1 MQLAKW
7 PHKIITC
14 LGTRTKSKPAAN
26 PNPNQNTR
34 SHETAH
40 LGARNACR
48 GNGACLEYGG

>member
-14 LGTRTKSKPAAN
+14 LASAPAPSKPAAN

-48 GNGACLEYGG
+48 GNGACLE